1 LRQDLPNLES
11 FERRVG
17 DLQAEVAVFGA
28 VPITEIRS
36 VEFCNVEYEY
46 IPGSPSLRGVSLRL
60 EPGEVVGIVGPS
72 GGGKTTLVQVL
83 LRLRTPSKGTV
94 LINGRPYEEFDTG
107 CWADLMAMV
116 PQEPRLMEA
125 SLADNIS
132 FLRKGISRAQIEQ
145 AADDA
150 HVGADIRRLVQGFDT
165 KLGSRGYGLSGGQK
179 QRVAIARALVG
190 RPKLLV
196 LDEPTS
202 ALDVNSER
210 LLQETIATLKGSV
223 TMVIV
228 AHRLSTLDVCDRLL
242 VLRDGQVEAFGC
254 RADLERE
261 SDFYQS
267 IIAGLGAPV
276 EEGAT

>member
-1 LRQDLPNLES
+1 MATVDMLGIKKAFGPSVALEDFNLS
-11 FERRVG
+11 I
-17 DLQAEVAVFGA
+17 A
-28 VPITEIRS
+28 S
-36 VEFCNVEYEY
+36 
-46 IPGSPSLRGVSLRL
+46 
-60 EPGEVVGIVGPS
+60 GELVCLLGPS
-72 GGGKTTLVQVL
+72 GCGKTTALRILAGFERPDAGSVEVDGRDLANDPPEKRQFGMVFQDYSLFPNMTARQNIDFGLRVQK
-83 LRLRTPSKGTV
+83 RTGSERTTIIDRMIEV
-94 LINGRPYEEFDTG
+94 TG
-107 CWADLMAMV
+107 LQAHADKYPHQM
-116 PQEPRLMEA
+116 
-125 SLADNIS
+125 
-132 FLRKGISRAQIEQ
+132 
-145 AADDA
+145 
-150 HVGADIRRLVQGFDT
+150 
-165 KLGSRGYGLSGGQK
+165 SGGQK